1 LSIASNT
8 VVPIAPPSVAD
19 VNLTVEYG
27 STNNRVGLLLTGG
40 AATSVAVVDPS
51 VNGSNAVTDT
61 FITYTPT
68 AGYAGLDSLT
78 YKASNGSGTSLIAKV
93 RITVNA
99 PILNLALAST
109 DSSATVGK
117 AFQQS
122 FTTTGGTG
130 PYTYSLS
137 DAPAGFVIDAAT
149 GALSGTPTIAGIYR
163 FTVKTA
169 DNSTGAQA
177 PFTASLVDSFI
188 VAKTT
193 SITTLVV
200 DSATLQHGSPLV
212 LQASVTASATG
223 SVNFYD
229 GSTLLGSAT
238 LTALGEAQTTIAT
251 LAVGTHSITA
261 EYTNDANTLG
271 STSAVVLI
279 TVRNNAPV
287 LGTLPTLTIASND
300 SLNLDLS
307 AFTAID
313 VDGDSLT
320 LLIDTAANY
329 NVHGLEI
336 IPATDF
342 IGTITVP
349 VRVTDGKDTSSVILL
364 SITVSEPVVAPPVA
378 TIRTQDNGSSLVAT
392 SSGVCITLAQA
403 GVFNLSVFDYAGRQV
418 FNRLGSSQNG
428 VSQNITFPNLQHG
441 AYVVRVSSNSQ
452 TKSVRWI
459 K

>member
-1 LSIASNT
+1 M
-8 VVPIAPPSVAD
+8 
-19 VNLTVEYG
+19 
-27 STNNRVGLLLTGG
+27 
-40 AATSVAVVDPS
+40 
-51 VNGSNAVTDT
+51 
-61 FITYTPT
+61 
-68 AGYAGLDSLT
+68 
-78 YKASNGSGTSLIAKV
+78 
-93 RITVNA
+93 
-99 PILNLALAST
+99 
-109 DSSATVGK
+109 
-117 AFQQS
+117 
-122 FTTTGGTG
+122 
-130 PYTYSLS
+130 
-137 DAPAGFVIDAAT
+137 
-149 GALSGTPTIAGIYR
+149 
-163 FTVKTA
+163 
-169 DNSTGAQA
+169 
-177 PFTASLVDSFI
+177 
-188 VAKTT
+188 
-193 SITTLVV
+193 VV